1 MVLMLI
7 VFDTLVSGLR
17 LSAQPYRSAIRV
29 GELRRTRRAEGKPSM
44 GFAQTDPTSRCD
56 FSDSARGARINEL
69 SM

>member
-1 MVLMLI
+1 M
-7 VFDTLVSGLR
+7 GGG
-17 LSAQPYRSAIRV
+17 RV
-29 GELRRTRRAEGKPSM
+29 GSMGKSARWIGEVKGGVSIFVLILFLKPSM